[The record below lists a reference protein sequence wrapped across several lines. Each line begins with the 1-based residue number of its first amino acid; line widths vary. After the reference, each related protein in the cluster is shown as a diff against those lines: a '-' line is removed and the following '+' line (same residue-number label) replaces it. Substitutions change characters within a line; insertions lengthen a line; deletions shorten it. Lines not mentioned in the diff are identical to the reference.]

1 MIFLFVK
8 KTLKQQK
15 GEISI
20 LVDSTQKGYI
30 TLYLQIGT
38 SGVRVTESLVLCVMF
53 CKSLFVL
60 LAMVLSVLRFTD
72 SFLCG
77 NFPFLHTIQTVQFI
91 YTRHYTHYIGNFQS
105 GYTVKPAHAV
115 TCIKRS

>member
-38 SGVRVTESLVLCVMF
+38 SGVRVTESQ
-53 CKSLFVL
+53 
-60 LAMVLSVLRFTD
+60 R
-72 SFLCG
+72 G
-77 NFPFLHTIQTVQFI
+77 NQNP
-91 YTRHYTHYIGNFQS
+91 YIEEEQA
-105 GYTVKPAHAV
+105 T
-115 TCIKRS
+115 

>member
-1 MIFLFVK
+1 MNIVFVK

-38 SGVRVTESLVLCVMF
+38 SGTYCQYR
-53 CKSLFVL
+53 
-60 LAMVLSVLRFTD
+60 
-72 SFLCG
+72 
-77 NFPFLHTIQTVQFI
+77 N
-91 YTRHYTHYIGNFQS
+91 
-105 GYTVKPAHAV
+105 
-115 TCIKRS
+115 KRSEIPFTQIIQAFI